1 MLIDA
6 SENTVRVLGGGVSGL
21 NCAMHLHRRSIA
33 FRLAE
38 ASDGIGGR
46 MRTDLVDGFRL
57 DRGFQVFQSAYPEAK
72 SALDYDAL
80 HLRPVVPGALVRKG
94 AKWVRMVDPIRCPSS
109 ASSTIFNSIGKLS
122 DRWKL
127 ARLLLDVWRTPLEQL
142 TTADGDKST
151 RELLAIDYSFSESF
165 LKSFMVPWL
174 SGIFLESDLSTSAN
188 FFRFIIKTLSSGKV
202 YYPRAG
208 IQAIP
213 DQLAA
218 HLPHES
224 IELNRPAKSVQPHF
238 IEFLD
243 GQQAAKDVVI
253 AVPMHQASRLVG
265 LPAQD
270 RGSTATTCIYFAA
283 DRPPIAEPILLLNGE
298 QDGPVNHVFVM
309 TNASTSLAP
318 AGKALISVT
327 LVGDVEYASE
337 AVRSQLQSWFGRT
350 ASDWSELA
358 VYRILQALPKQ
369 PAGFWAT
376 APTRQLSS
384 TVLCGD
390 YCASASLQGALLS
403 GRMAAEQIALEKT
416 V

>member
-1 MLIDA
+1 MLNDA
-6 SENTVRVLGGGVSGL
+6 SENTVRVLGGGVAGL
-21 NCAMHLHRRSIA
+21 NCAVHLHRRSIK
-33 FRLAE
+33 FHLTE
-38 ASDGIGGR
+38 ASDGLGGR
-46 MRTDLVDGFRL
+46 MRTDRVDGFRL

-72 SALDYDAL
+72 AALNYDAL
-80 HLRPVVPGALVRKG
+80 DLRTIVPGALVRKG
-94 AKWVRMVDPIRCPSS
+94 SKWVRMVDPIRYPSS
-109 ASSTIFNSIGKLS
+109 ASSTIFNSIGNLS

-127 ARLLLDVWRTPLEQL
+127 GKLLWDVWRTPMEQL

-151 RELLAIDYSFSESF
+151 RELLAVDYSFSESF
-165 LKSFMVPWL
+165 LKHFMVPWL
-174 SGIFLESDLSTSAN
+174 SGIFLETDLSTSAN
-188 FFRFIIKTLSSGKV
+188 FFRFVIKTLSSGKV

-213 DQLAA
+213 DQLAG
-218 HLPHES
+218 HLPKES
-224 IELNRPAKSVQPHF
+224 IELNRPAKSVQANC
-238 IEFLD
+238 IEFSD
-243 GQQAAKDVVI
+243 GQQAAKEVVI
-253 AVPMHQASRLVG
+253 AVPMHQASQLVG

-283 DRPPIAEPILLLNGE
+283 DRPPIAEPILMLNGE

-309 TNASTSLAP
+309 TNASNALAP
-318 AGKALISVT
+318 AGKTLISVN
-327 LVGDVEYASE
+327 LVGDAEYASD
-337 AVRSQLQSWFGRT
+337 AVRSQLQSWFGSK

-369 PAGFWAT
+369 PAGFWTT
-376 APTRQLSS
+376 APTRHLNN

-403 GRMAAEQIALEKT
+403 GRMAAEQIALGKT